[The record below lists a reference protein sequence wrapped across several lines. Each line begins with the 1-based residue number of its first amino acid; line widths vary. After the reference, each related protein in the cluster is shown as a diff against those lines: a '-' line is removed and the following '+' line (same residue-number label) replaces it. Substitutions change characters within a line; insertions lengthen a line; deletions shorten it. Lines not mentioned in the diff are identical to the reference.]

1 MSPLRKRMQE
11 AMVLRGMAAR
21 TQESYIAA
29 VVGLAK
35 HYRRSPEELTSEDLE
50 RYLPH
55 LIEERKLS
63 WSTTN
68 QAAAAFS
75 FLYGFTLKRD
85 QARFRIAR
93 RKTHAQQP
101 EILAREEVARILE
114 ACVSLRQRTLLT
126 TTYAAG
132 LRVSEVCALKVADI
146 DSARMMLRVEGGKGG
161 RDRYTLLSPRLLD
174 LLRTHGAAYLA
185 SHPRPN
191 RKMKAWRAIV
201 ACRTA
206 VLGGPVTQCD
216 ACGVRRH
223 VYHSCRNRH
232 CPQCQTRANAAGR
245 RWLNASVRL
254 VTTPTSALTTM

>member
-1 MSPLRKRMQE
+1 MSPLRKRMQD

-35 HYRRSPEELTSEDLE
+35 HYRRAPEELTSEDVE

-93 RKTHAQQP
+93 RKTHARQP

-114 ACVSLRQRTLLT
+114 ACASLRQRTLLT

-174 LLRTHGAAYLA
+174 LLRTYWRDARPGEWLFPMRDGARPIDSAQAQKMYYAAKRVAGVAKQGGIHALRHAFATTWHAIRTRWRSRITA
-185 SHPRPN
+185 SPAL
-191 RKMKAWRAIV
+191 KAAK
-201 ACRTA
+201 
-206 VLGGPVTQCD
+206 
-216 ACGVRRH
+216 
-223 VYHSCRNRH
+223 
-232 CPQCQTRANAAGR
+232 
-245 RWLNASVRL
+245 
-254 VTTPTSALTTM
+254 